1 MQQVYNF
8 AAGPAVLPQPVLKQ
22 VQAEFLSYHGSG
34 MSVTEISHRS
44 SLFQDIYHDAEQTLR
59 QLMGLPDNYRILF
72 LQGGASLQFYM
83 LPLNIATKRRAAYV
97 DTGHWSQK
105 AVTEAEKISGMQV
118 DVVASSKASSYT
130 TIPVMPTLTKDYD
143 YVHITTNNT
152 IEGTAFTQ
160 LPEVTAPLV
169 ADMSSN
175 ILAQNY
181 PFEKFGV
188 IYAGAQKNIA
198 PAGLTVVIVR
208 DDLLGQVTGLPTML
222 DYTLQAQKESAYNTP
237 PVFDIYTA
245 GLVFHWLQDRGGI
258 AGIEKINRAK
268 AGILYDYLAQSK
280 LFSSPVAVD
289 ARSLTNV
296 PFVTGDPELDAE
308 FVAAADAAGFK
319 NLKGHRLVGGM
330 RASLYNALPI
340 DAVAALVNFMEKFE
354 KGAGK

>member
-22 VQAEFLSYHGSG
+22 IQAEFLSYHGSG
-34 MSVTEISHRS
+34 MSITEISHRS
-44 SLFQDIYHDAEQTLR
+44 SLFQDLYHDAEQTLR
-59 QLMGLPDNYRILF
+59 QLMHLPDNYRILF

-83 LPLNIATKRRAAYV
+83 LPLNIAVNRQVAYV

-105 AVTEAEKISGMQV
+105 AVTEAQKLAGMQV
-118 DVVASSKASSYT
+118 DIVASSKDSSYT
-130 TIPVMPTLTKDYD
+130 TIPEIPTLNKAYD

-152 IEGTAFTQ
+152 IEGTAFNQVPDVKGT
-160 LPEVTAPLV
+160 LV

-175 ILAQNY
+175 ILAQEY
-181 PFEKFGV
+181 PFDKFGV

-208 DDLLGQVTGLPTML
+208 DDLLGQVEGLPTML
-222 DYTLQAQKESAYNTP
+222 DYTLQAKKDSAYNTP

-258 AGIEKINRAK
+258 AGTEKINRAK

-280 LFSSPVAVD
+280 LFHSPIAAA
-289 ARSLTNV
+289 ARSLTNI
-296 PFVTGDPELDAE
+296 PFVTGDSNLDAE

-330 RASLYNALPI
+330 RASLYNALSI
-340 DAVAALVNFMEKFE
+340 EAVTALVDFMAKFE
-354 KGAGK
+354 KGVGK

>member
-8 AAGPAVLPQPVLKQ
+8 AAGPAVLPQSVLKQ

-34 MSVTEISHRS
+34 MSITEISHRS
-44 SLFQDIYHDAEQTLR
+44 SLFQELYHDAEQTLR
-59 QLMGLPDNYRILF
+59 QLMALPDNYRILF

-83 LPLNIATKRRAAYV
+83 LPLNLAVKRRVAYV

-105 AVTEAEKISGMQV
+105 AVTEAQKLPGMQV
-118 DVVASSKASSYT
+118 DVVASSKDSGYT
-130 TIPVMPTLTKDYD
+130 TIPSIPTLTKDYD
-143 YVHITTNNT
+143 YLHITTNNT
-152 IEGTAFTQ
+152 IEGTAFNT
-160 LPEVTAPLV
+160 LPATKSPLI

-181 PFEKFGV
+181 PFEKFGL
-188 IYAGAQKNIA
+188 IYAGAQKNIG

-208 DDLLGQVTGLPTML
+208 DDLLGQVAGLPTML
-222 DYTLQAQKESAYNTP
+222 DYTLQAKKDSAYNTP

-245 GLVFHWLQDRGGI
+245 GLVFHWLQDLGGI

-268 AGILYDYLAQSK
+268 AGILYDFLAQSK
-280 LFSSPVAVD
+280 LFRSPVAPA

-296 PFVTGDPELDAE
+296 PFVTGDPELDAK
-308 FVAAADAAGFK
+308 FIAAADAAGFK

-340 DAVAALVNFMEKFE
+340 DAVTTLVDFMEKFE

>member
-22 VQAEFLSYHGSG
+22 IQAEFLSYRGSG

-44 SLFQDIYHDAEQTLR
+44 SLFQELYHDAEQTLR

-72 LQGGASLQFYM
+72 LQGGGSLQFYM
-83 LPLNIATKRRAAYV
+83 LPLNIALKRQVAYV

-105 AVTEAEKISGMQV
+105 AVAEAQKLPGMQV
-118 DVVASSKASSYT
+118 DIVASSKASGYT
-130 TIPVMPTLTKDYD
+130 TIPTVPNLTKDYD

-152 IEGTAFTQ
+152 IEGTAFDQ
-160 LPEVTAPLV
+160 LPVVNSTLV

-198 PAGLTVVIVR
+198 PAGLTLVIIR
-208 DDLLGQVTGLPTML
+208 DDLLGQVDNLPAML
-222 DYTLQAQKESAYNTP
+222 DYTLQAKKDSAYNTP
-237 PVFDIYTA
+237 PVFDIYAA

-268 AGILYDYLAQSK
+268 AGILYDYLDQSK
-280 LFSSPVAVD
+280 LFKAPVAKA

-296 PFVTGDPELDAE
+296 PFVTGDAAIDAA
-308 FVAAADAAGFK
+308 FVAAADEAGFK

-340 DAVAALVNFMEKFE
+340 DAVTALVDFMEKFE